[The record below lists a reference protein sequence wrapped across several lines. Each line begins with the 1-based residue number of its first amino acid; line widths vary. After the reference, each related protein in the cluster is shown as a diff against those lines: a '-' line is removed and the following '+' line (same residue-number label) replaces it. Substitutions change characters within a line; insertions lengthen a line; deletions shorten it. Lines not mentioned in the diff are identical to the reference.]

1 MRSSKSSHTKAFTH
15 ETQFLKHLK
24 MWEDLG
30 VTVLEDT
37 SLSIGFG
44 LVLAC
49 EFLEKL
55 DLTVNFVGDLL
66 SVESLKHNYH
76 LREH

>member
-1 MRSSKSSHTKAFTH
+1 M
-15 ETQFLKHLK
+15 
-24 MWEDLG
+24 
-30 VTVLEDT
+30 
-37 SLSIGFG
+37 SIGFG

-66 SVESLKHNYH
+66 SVESLKHNCH
-76 LREH
+76 LREL